1 MNNYYYIPPKKPR
14 VPKPITVLDIIL
26 LVAAIIL
33 GYLLIPIDLSAGIGG
48 TSKERAEGIE
58 LLLREE
64 GVEPG
69 YFNDLFKTGT
79 KSTFIQP
86 DEKYGTYLLF
96 KDGQYKSYDYENKK
110 NTLFGNVSKK
120 NVSAGFVS
128 TAGLTSVTE
137 TGIYYENFKGFYG
150 DFEIDVPDLLC
161 TDGTFDYNKTTRLLA
176 GGRDSK
182 ISLLNAAAI
191 YHYIQNGT
199 IVGYSDGVAWY
210 VAENGEG
217 GYQLIRDDIYD
228 EPSIVE
234 NLGQY
239 GQNVYVIENTYLMF
253 AVDGDLFL
261 HYDDDHKTTL
271 DCGDDVIGLDYSVSD
286 DGKIKIYAYTASQ
299 LYRFNLTGNGVEYE
313 DLRVDKIDTPDGMYI
328 TTEWDKTLCWL
339 RYGEEYFT
347 CKD

>member
-137 TGIYYENFKGFYG
+137 TGI
-150 DFEIDVPDLLC
+150 
-161 TDGTFDYNKTTRLLA
+161 
-176 GGRDSK
+176 
-182 ISLLNAAAI
+182 
-191 YHYIQNGT
+191 
-199 IVGYSDGVAWY
+199 
-210 VAENGEG
+210 
-217 GYQLIRDDIYD
+217 
-228 EPSIVE
+228 
-234 NLGQY
+234 
-239 GQNVYVIENTYLMF
+239 
-253 AVDGDLFL
+253 
-261 HYDDDHKTTL
+261 
-271 DCGDDVIGLDYSVSD
+271 
-286 DGKIKIYAYTASQ
+286 
-299 LYRFNLTGNGVEYE
+299 
-313 DLRVDKIDTPDGMYI
+313 
-328 TTEWDKTLCWL
+328 
-339 RYGEEYFT
+339 
-347 CKD
+347 